1 MAAYHL
7 SNKRF
12 DVNVNISKDNN
23 ELNPNIESF
32 IWQKIPT
39 AIKLKEAFSEVKF
52 QIPQNES
59 EKFQELFKELD
70 ANLQQLGIKSYG
82 LSTTT
87 FEEALFN
94 SRKDQYNAIKHE
106 PSSSQEII
114 EESKH
119 DNIDEEKKELAE
131 KINNGDTM
139 SIANDLIIQKDK
151 HDIQQYSIAE
161 NHETKLFFKHF

>member
-1 MAAYHL
+1 MVAYHI
-7 SNKRF
+7 SNKKF
-12 DVNVNISKDNN
+12 AVNVNISKENN
-23 ELNPNIESF
+23 KLNPNIDSF

-39 AIKLKEAFSEVKF
+39 AIKLKEVFSEVKF

-59 EKFQELFKELD
+59 DKFQELFKELD
-70 ANLQQLGIKSYG
+70 ANLKQLGIKSYG

-94 SRKDQYNAIKHE
+94 SRKDQYNTKKHE
-106 PSSSQEII
+106 PLSSQEII

-119 DNIDEEKKELAE
+119 DNIDEEEKELAE

-139 SIANDLIIQKDK
+139 SITNDLIIQKNK
-151 HDIQQYSIAE
+151 HDIEQYSIAE